1 MFCVGDRVRLV
12 QLDPNESPYFPEMV
26 DLVGKLFLVA
36 QVNRY
41 SMGYT
46 TCECYEV
53 DDENA
58 GTWVLRGEDLEL
70 ENTCHATGNK
80 CLPGCAGC
88 PVNHPDEKVDHPKH
102 YTYGSIETI
111 EVIEDWNLGYNLGNA
126 LKYIARADHKGN
138 PVEDLKKARWYLER
152 EIGLRSK
159 EC

>member
-58 GTWVLRGEDLEL
+58 GTWVLRVGYRDW
-70 ENTCHATGNK
+70 
-80 CLPGCAGC
+80 
-88 PVNHPDEKVDHPKH
+88 
-102 YTYGSIETI
+102 ET
-111 EVIEDWNLGYNLGNA
+111 DRKSTRLNA
-126 LKYIARADHKGN
+126 SHRL
-138 PVEDLKKARWYLER
+138 
-152 EIGLRSK
+152 
-159 EC
+159 

>member
-70 ENTCHATGNK
+70 ENTCHATGSK
-80 CLPGCAGC
+80 CLPGCKDC
-88 PVNHPDEKVDHPKH
+88 PLDEKVDHPKH
-102 YTYGSIETI
+102 YTYGNIETI
-111 EVIEDWNLGYNLGNA
+111 EVIEDWNLGYNLGNV